1 MKKTNI
7 TPLKIVAHD
16 REDLDVLS
24 VFMQDAIIPLT
35 GMDFDKQAGI
45 FKLCASRFR
54 WDLKLQGDEHC
65 ERIHAGLSFHTVE
78 TVSFKGFSRTE
89 NQCHSLD
96 LLAMRYDDPYIYL
109 IFAADAQIRLT
120 VKEIN
125 VRLKD
130 VDDAWPVVH
139 QPNHNQN
146 GHEVLS
152 QNNA

>member
-1 MKKTNI
+1 MKKTDI
-7 TPLKIVAHD
+7 KPLKIVAHD
-16 REDLDVLS
+16 REDLEVLS
-24 VFMQDAIIPLT
+24 VFMQDAIIPLN

-54 WDLKLQGDEHC
+54 WDLKIQGDQHL
-65 ERIHAGLSFHTVE
+65 ERIHAGLSFHTVQS
-78 TVSFKGFSRTE
+78 VSFKGFTRSE

-96 LLAMRYDDPYIYL
+96 LLTIRYDDPYLYL

-120 VKEIN
+120 VGEIN

-139 QPNHNQN
+139 QPVHKILNQRN
-146 GHEVLS
+146 G
-152 QNNA
+152 